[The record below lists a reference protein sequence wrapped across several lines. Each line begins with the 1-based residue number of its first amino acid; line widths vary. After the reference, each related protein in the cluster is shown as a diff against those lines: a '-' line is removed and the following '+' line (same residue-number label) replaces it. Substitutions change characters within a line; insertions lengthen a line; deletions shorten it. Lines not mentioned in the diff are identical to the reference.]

1 MSTLYLIPTPIAD
14 APPEFAI
21 PAGTLTILHRLNTFV
36 VENAKTARAVL
47 KQLQYPRPVQG
58 VQLLTLSEHTR
69 NDELQA
75 LLAPL
80 LRGEDIGLMSEAG
93 CPGVADPGANLV
105 RLAHQHGINVIPL
118 VGPSALL
125 LALMGS
131 GLNGQRFA
139 FHGYLPTNSGE
150 RIEAIK
156 KLDARSQRNDE
167 TEFFIE
173 TPYRNA
179 ALFQAL
185 ISACR
190 DTTLLCIASGLME
203 PTAELHT
210 TRISGWRT
218 RGWQAPKRPT
228 VFLIYSGFYKGSAL
242 DNGK

>member
-14 APPEFAI
+14 APPEFAL
-21 PAGTLTILHRLNTFV
+21 PAGTIAVLHRLNTFV

-47 KQLQYPRPVQG
+47 KLVQYPRPIQG

-80 LRGEDIGLMSEAG
+80 LAGEDVGLMSEAG
-93 CPGVADPGANLV
+93 CPGVADPGAGLV
-105 RLAHQHGINVIPL
+105 RLAHQQGINVLPL

-131 GLNGQRFA
+131 GMNGQRFA
-139 FHGYLPTNSGE
+139 FNGYLPTNSNE
-150 RIEAIK
+150 RLGAIK
-156 KLDARSQRNDE
+156 KLDAASQHHDE
-167 TEFFIE
+167 TQLFIE

-185 ISACR
+185 LTACR
-190 DTTLLCIASGLME
+190 DTTLLCIASGLMGA
-203 PTAELHT
+203 TAGLHT
-210 TRISGWRT
+210 TTVAEWRR
-218 RGWQAPKRPT
+218 RGWEAPKAPT
-228 VFLIYSGFYKGSAL
+228 VFLLYAGVSRT
-242 DNGK
+242 

>member
-21 PAGTLTILHRLNTFV
+21 PSGTLTILHRLNTFV

-47 KQLQYPRPVQG
+47 KQLQYPRPIQG
-58 VQLLTLSEHTR
+58 VHLLTLSEHTR

-80 LRGEDIGLMSEAG
+80 LRGEDAGLMSEAG
-93 CPGVADPGANLV
+93 CPGVADPGAHLV
-105 RLAHQHGINVIPL
+105 RLAHRHGINVVPL

-156 KLDARSQRNDE
+156 QLEGRSQRNDE

-203 PTAELHT
+203 ASAELHT
-210 TRISGWRT
+210 TRIAEWRT

-228 VFLIYSGFYKGSAL
+228 VFLIYSGLVKV
-242 DNGK
+242 